1 MMLHRKD
8 FENHNFSFKVHCKP
22 IYSVC
27 YACSGPEG
35 IIHYSKSTEPPKIQE
50 IAKMPT
56 HMVWQCVTRYLTF
69 THGLTAAKLLHTV
82 IKKPLGQVPGMPYVY
97 HKVEHDKRYLPYI
110 KLGNWLCSHFQLET
124 PLNFLRW

>member
-8 FENHNFSFKVHCKP
+8 FENHNFSFKVHCNP

-56 HMVWQCVTRYLTF
+56 HMVWPCVTRYLTF
-69 THGLTAAKLLHTV
+69 THGLTAANLASHSYQKAFRSSTWYALC
-82 IKKPLGQVPGMPYVY
+82 VP
-97 HKVEHDKRYLPYI
+97 
-110 KLGNWLCSHFQLET
+110 
-124 PLNFLRW
+124 

>member
-8 FENHNFSFKVHCKP
+8 FEIHNFSYKIHCKP

-50 IAKMPT
+50 IAFKNAQFCWIPCLPEM
-56 HMVWQCVTRYLTF
+56 F
-69 THGLTAAKLLHTV
+69 FAA
-82 IKKPLGQVPGMPYVY
+82 VPG
-97 HKVEHDKRYLPYI
+97 
-110 KLGNWLCSHFQLET
+110 SH
-124 PLNFLRW
+124 RIS